1 MTKILGEQ
9 FKDFKKGDLIK
20 RLQKKYGKNKVN
32 ENTSMKKIMELMGQ
46 KEGGVTE
53 GIKKIKAKG
62 LKNGAMTE
70 GVKAAL
76 IGAGAATILKN
87 KNKSKVK
94 LSGDRPEGSPP
105 PTVFP
110 KKKKTTNKKEVIGPG
125 VLTEKEQRKAL
136 EGLIGKFKV
145 VPPAYGKQRRKIGKE
160 KPRKGL
166 SEGGMNL
173 SPKADLDGDG
183 MFSKYERA
191 RGEAIQKAMAENKK
205 VEGGIVRGGGQAI
218 KGIKFKGVM

>member
-1 MTKILGEQ
+1 MTTKILGQE

-20 RLQKKYGKNKVN
+20 RLQSKFGKDKVN
-32 ENTSMKKIMELMGQ
+32 KNTSMKKLKELIGK

-62 LKNGAMTE
+62 LKNGAMVQ

-76 IGAGAATILKN
+76 AGAGAPTILKN

-94 LSGDRPEGSPP
+94 LPGDRPEGSPS

-110 KKKKTTNKKEVIGPG
+110 KKKKTTKGAVTDKE
-125 VLTEKEQRKAL
+125 L
-136 EGLIGKFKV
+136 KFKV
-145 VPPAYGKQRRKIGKE
+145 VPSAYGKQRRKIGKE
-160 KPRKGL
+160 KLRKGL

>member
-1 MTKILGEQ
+1 MTTKILGQE
-9 FKDFKKGDLIK
+9 FEDFKKGDLIK
-20 RLQKKYGKNKVN
+20 RLQSKYGKDKVN
-32 ENTSMKKIMELMGQ
+32 KNTSMKKLKELMGK

-62 LKNGAMTE
+62 LKNGAMME

-76 IGAGAATILKN
+76 IGAGAPTILKN

-94 LSGDRPEGSPP
+94 LPGDRPVGSPS

-110 KKKKTTNKKEVIGPG
+110 KKKKTTKGAVTDKE
-125 VLTEKEQRKAL
+125 L
-136 EGLIGKFKV
+136 KFRI
-145 VPPAYGKQRRKIGKE
+145 VPSAYGKQRRKIGKE
-160 KPRKGL
+160 KLRKGL

>member
-1 MTKILGEQ
+1 MTTKILGQE
-9 FKDFKKGDLIK
+9 FRDFKKGDLIK
-20 RLQKKYGKNKVN
+20 RLQSKYGKDKVN
-32 ENTSMKKIMELMGQ
+32 KNTSMKKLKELMGK

-62 LKNGAMTE
+62 LKDGAMME

-76 IGAGAATILKN
+76 IGAGAPTILKN
-87 KNKSKVK
+87 KNKSRVK
-94 LSGDRPEGSPP
+94 LPGDRPEGSPP

-110 KKKKTTNKKEVIGPG
+110 KKKKTTKGAVTDKE
-125 VLTEKEQRKAL
+125 L
-136 EGLIGKFKV
+136 KFKV
-145 VPPAYGKQRRKIGKE
+145 VPSAYGKQRRKFGKE
-160 KPRKGL
+160 RPRKGL

>member
-32 ENTSMKKIMELMGQ
+32 VNTSMKKIRELMGK
-46 KEGGVTE
+46 KEGG
-53 GIKKIKAKG
+53 
-62 LKNGAMTE
+62 AMMQ

-76 IGAGAATILKN
+76 AGAGAPTILKN

-94 LSGDRPEGSPP
+94 LPGDRPEGSPS

-110 KKKKTTNKKEVIGPG
+110 KKKKTTKGAVTDKE
-125 VLTEKEQRKAL
+125 L
-136 EGLIGKFKV
+136 KFKG
-145 VPPAYGKQRRKIGKE
+145 VPSYYGKEPIRRKVK
-160 KPRKGL
+160 KPRRAL

-191 RGEAIQKAMAENKK
+191 RGEAIQKAMTENKK

>member
-1 MTKILGEQ
+1 MTTKILGQE

-20 RLQKKYGKNKVN
+20 RLQSKYGKDKINK
-32 ENTSMKKIMELMGQ
+32 NTSMKKLKELMGK

-62 LKNGAMTE
+62 LKNGAMME

-76 IGAGAATILKN
+76 IGAGAPTILKN

-94 LSGDRPEGSPP
+94 LPGDRPVGSPS

-110 KKKKTTNKKEVIGPG
+110 KKKKTTKGAVTDKE
-125 VLTEKEQRKAL
+125 L
-136 EGLIGKFKV
+136 KFRV
-145 VPPAYGKQRRKIGKE
+145 VPSAYGKQRRKIGKE
-160 KPRKGL
+160 KLRKGL

>member
-1 MTKILGEQ
+1 MTTKILGQE

-20 RLQKKYGKNKVN
+20 RLQSKYGKDKVN
-32 ENTSMKKIMELMGQ
+32 KNTSMKKLKELMGK
-46 KEGGVTE
+46 KEG
-53 GIKKIKAKG
+53 
-62 LKNGAMTE
+62 AMME

-76 IGAGAATILKN
+76 IGAGAPTILKN

-94 LSGDRPEGSPP
+94 LPGDRPEGSPS

-110 KKKKTTNKKEVIGPG
+110 KKKKTTKGAVTDKE
-125 VLTEKEQRKAL
+125 L
-136 EGLIGKFKV
+136 KFRV
-145 VPPAYGKQRRKIGKE
+145 VPSAYGRKPIRRKVK
-160 KPRKGL
+160 KPRRGL

>member
-1 MTKILGEQ
+1 MTTKILGQE

-20 RLQKKYGKNKVN
+20 RLQSKYGKDKVN
-32 ENTSMKKIMELMGQ
+32 KNTSMKKLKELMGK

-62 LKNGAMTE
+62 LKNGAMME
-70 GVKAAL
+70 GVKAGL
-76 IGAGAATILKN
+76 IGSGFAIRGLEKFKKP

-94 LSGDRPEGSPP
+94 LPGDSPEGSPS

-110 KKKKTTNKKEVIGPG
+110 KKKKTTKGAVTDKE
-125 VLTEKEQRKAL
+125 L
-136 EGLIGKFKV
+136 KFRV
-145 VPPAYGKQRRKIGKE
+145 VPSAYGRKPIRRKVK
-160 KPRKGL
+160 KPRRGL

>member
-1 MTKILGEQ
+1 M
-9 FKDFKKGDLIK
+9 
-20 RLQKKYGKNKVN
+20 GK
-32 ENTSMKKIMELMGQ
+32 
-46 KEGGVTE
+46 KEGG
-53 GIKKIKAKG
+53 
-62 LKNGAMTE
+62 AMMQ

-76 IGAGAATILKN
+76 AGAGAPTILKN

-94 LSGDRPEGSPP
+94 LPGDRPEGSPS

-110 KKKKTTNKKEVIGPG
+110 KKKKTTKGAVTDKE
-125 VLTEKEQRKAL
+125 L
-136 EGLIGKFKV
+136 KFKG
-145 VPPAYGKQRRKIGKE
+145 VPSYYGKEPIRRKVK
-160 KPRKGL
+160 KPRRAL